1 MLGLNYSKC
10 IRPVT
15 KFLIVKILGGLTL
28 HNKLTEIEEKYQL
41 LEDQISDGAIIAD
54 QPRWR
59 ELTREHSRLGPTVA
73 AFRRLRDVEDEL
85 AGAQQLFKEADD
97 AEMREMA
104 QAEITRLE
112 PEKERLEAELKVLL
126 LPRDPNDD
134 RNAIM
139 EIRAGTGGDE
149 AGLFAGELFRMYSR
163 YAERQGWKVE
173 VLDASPTDLGGFKEV
188 VFSIEGDSVY
198 SRLKFEGGVHRV
210 QRVPET
216 DASGRVHTS
225 AATVAVLPE
234 VEEVEVEINQDE
246 LRIDLFCASGPGGQ
260 CVNTTQSAVRIT
272 HLPTGIVVSMQD
284 EKSQIKNRAKAMR
297 ILLARIKE
305 VQDAERAKEE
315 ADTRRGMVGSGDRS
329 ERIRTYN
336 YPQGRVTDH
345 RINLTLYK
353 LDAILGGDM
362 DEVVEAL
369 VMHNQAEMLHGDGS
383 SK

>member
-1 MLGLNYSKC
+1 
-10 IRPVT
+10 
-15 KFLIVKILGGLTL
+15 LTL

-85 AGAQQLFKEADD
+85 AGAQQLLKEADD